1 MKKRLWKYIQRL
13 FIRYVP
19 GTSKLATL
27 EAKRLTEYIVENYDE
42 HQQFIIQE
50 EIKANLIIHR
60 EKQIEDQEL
69 SIINEQKRLLRLK
82 NNLLTLNN

>member
-19 GTSKLATL
+19 GTSKLATM
-27 EAKRLTEYIVENYDE
+27 EAKRLTEYIVNNFDE

-50 EIKANLIIHR
+50 EIKSNLIIYR
-60 EKQIEDQEL
+60 EKQIENQKL
-69 SIINEQKRLLRLK
+69 NIVNQQKYLKRLE